1 MAEWKPDGVGT
12 STNLPTNYECPKCK
26 HREAETGEIRTTG
39 DGASRYLNL
48 QNQKFGYVACG
59 NCGFCEFYR
68 NNAKDKGWKTVLDVL
83 SN

>member
-39 DGASRYLNL
+39 DGASRYMNL

-68 NNAKDKGWKTVLDVL
+68 NNAKDKGWKTFLDVL
-83 SN
+83 GN

>member
-12 STNLPTNYECPKCK
+12 STNLPTNYECPKCR

-39 DGASRYLNL
+39 SGFSRFLNL
-48 QNQKFGYVACG
+48 QNQKFSYLACS
-59 NCGFCEFYR
+59 NCGYTEFYR
-68 NNAKDKGWKTVLDVL
+68 MHGGSKGMAFLDII